1 MDAEYTIP
9 CNTADGIDHG
19 KGRIEFCLNAMIE
32 RYEDGYVLCP
42 ILWTGG
48 SCHPYSQNLNARWK
62 NLCMVRTW
70 EILKMGV
77 YDG

>member
-9 CNTADGIDHG
+9 CNTDDGINHG
-19 KGRIEFCLNAMIE
+19 NGRIEYCLEATIE

-48 SCHPYSQNLNARWK
+48 SCEE
-62 NLCMVRTW
+62 CMEVFERRQ
-70 EILKMGV
+70 ER
-77 YDG
+77 DG